1 MQNYYNNPDQPT
13 LASFKEFL
21 TRELNRINTTFT
33 QRFLGLSK
41 ERTDHK
47 SFTPVSKVKVHRAN
61 IEAKPAPGSNQS
73 RQFQKSQPNMHP
85 VTSTRKPLP
94 VCFICSS
101 SSSEY
106 RHLLYNCEIYQ
117 NMTHESRRNTIAQA
131 GYCLNCLQQHQVKD
145 CTLPCKCKHCSNTF
159 TPKHTTSLHD
169 LFQKSSHPGEA
180 FGAANYENY
189 KPTNVGDR
197 PHNTSVKQVEV
208 KQSDVFTRVS
218 AVRVINPRTGDSSM
232 VYAQHDPG
240 SQVTLMSTSLVEEL
254 GLVNEG
260 KCRITLHTLSS
271 SQTQLYA
278 RVVFNLETT
287 HTHECFD
294 GLEGI
299 VIPSWSESDYNLPH
313 NQDLSLFPHF
323 EGVTTCVLSHRS
335 EVDIIIGLDNSH
347 LMKVIEERVGDVGQ
361 PHAIKTPLGWIASGG
376 SFQQKMTDLVTRRVS
391 ISPTHIHQQQE
402 LKIRELQE
410 TIRDLEA
417 ESETTQ
423 PSINDLEAQMVEN
436 DG

>member
-1 MQNYYNNPDQPT
+1 M
-13 LASFKEFL
+13 
-21 TRELNRINTTFT
+21 
-33 QRFLGLSK
+33 
-41 ERTDHK
+41 
-47 SFTPVSKVKVHRAN
+47 
-61 IEAKPAPGSNQS
+61 
-73 RQFQKSQPNMHP
+73 
-85 VTSTRKPLP
+85 
-94 VCFICSS
+94 
-101 SSSEY
+101 
-106 RHLLYNCEIYQ
+106 
-117 NMTHESRRNTIAQA
+117 
-131 GYCLNCLQQHQVKD
+131 
-145 CTLPCKCKHCSNTF
+145 
-159 TPKHTTSLHD
+159 
-169 LFQKSSHPGEA
+169 
-180 FGAANYENY
+180 
-189 KPTNVGDR
+189 
-197 PHNTSVKQVEV
+197 KQVEV
-208 KQSDVFTRVS
+208 KQSGVLTRVS

-260 KCRITLHTLSS
+260 KCHLTLHTLSG

-313 NQDLSLFPHF
+313 NQDLSLFSHF
-323 EGVTTCVLSHRS
+323 EGVTISVLPHRS

-347 LMKVIEERVGDVGQ
+347 LMKVVEERVGDVGQ

-417 ESETTQ
+417 ESETIQ
-423 PSINDLEAQMVEN
+423 QSINDLKAQMMVEN
-436 DG
+436 NLRICDMQV